1 MEFSFPT
8 DGNKV
13 FRQSGGGMMKTQ
25 NGKNGA
31 TNKTSLTLANLI
43 QKGHLLALVALSLAA
58 CQNKPNALNEALA
71 KGEIISLDT
80 EDATQNNG
88 IIGGV
93 PVDSGD
99 TILSS
104 TVGLYDPLFKR
115 AFCTGTLL
123 TKNIVV
129 TAAHC
134 LTGSSPSK
142 VLVGFGKDVGPTKV
156 QFRKVDGGRIHSTF
170 LRLTKAQANDPRSA
184 NWGDVGVIRFVGTI
198 PAGFAPAMILNNSAE
213 LKNGQDVTLAGFGYI
228 DGYKRLSSTN
238 LMKTTVQIKDAKF
251 SATEVEI
258 APSAGHG
265 ACHGDSGGPAFV
277 NLNGRDIVFG
287 ATSRTAT
294 MSGAVSC
301 LEGSIYTVLAA
312 HLDWLK
318 ESIKILNPTN
328 SNGTSNNVSSPTP
341 IQTPIVSMNP

>member
-1 MEFSFPT
+1 
-8 DGNKV
+8 
-13 FRQSGGGMMKTQ
+13 MKTQ
-25 NGKNGA
+25 NRKNGA
-31 TNKTSLTLANLI
+31 TNKSGLSLAKLM
-43 QKGHLLALVALSLAA
+43 QQGHLLALVALSLVA

-71 KGEIISLDT
+71 KGEVISLDT
-80 EDATQNNG
+80 TDDATQNNG

-93 PVDSGD
+93 PVAAGD

-104 TVGLYDPLFKR
+104 TVGLYDSFSKQ

-134 LTGSSPSK
+134 LAGSSPSK
-142 VLVGFGKDVGPTKV
+142 ILVGFGKDVSPKKV
-156 QFRKVDGGRIHSTF
+156 QFRKVDGGRINSTF
-170 LRLTKAQANDPRSA
+170 LQLTKAQANDPRSA
-184 NWGDVGVIRFVGTI
+184 NWGDLGVIRFVGTV

-213 LKNGQDVTLAGFGYI
+213 LKNGQNVTLAGFGYT
-228 DGYKRLSSTN
+228 DGLRELLPTN

-277 NLNGRDIVFG
+277 NINGRDVVFG

-318 ESIKILNPTN
+318 ESIKILNPTS
-328 SNGTSNNVSSPTP
+328 SNGTSNNVSSPAPVPTSV
-341 IQTPIVSMNP
+341 VSLN